1 MTQQAPVQQA
11 DDRER
16 EEEREREETA
26 VEDASGVAG
35 EVVRDVDV
43 DAQWPALAAETIVLD
58 VVMRQQRTVG
68 DGHHQPHE
76 ADLTTNIFFYYRQF
90 RLVESCVAVRSTRV

>member
-26 VEDASGVAG
+26 VEDASGVAA

-76 ADLTTNIFFYYRQF
+76 ADFFYYRQF

>member
-76 ADLTTNIFFYYRQF
+76 ADCFLLPTVSISR
-90 RLVESCVAVRSTRV
+90 VIESCVAVRSTRV

>member
-1 MTQQAPVQQA
+1 VTQQAPVQQA

-16 EEEREREETA
+16 KEEREREETA

-43 DAQWPALAAETIVLD
+43 DAQ
-58 VVMRQQRTVG
+58 
-68 DGHHQPHE
+68 
-76 ADLTTNIFFYYRQF
+76 
-90 RLVESCVAVRSTRV
+90 

>member
-16 EEEREREETA
+16 KEEREREETA
-26 VEDASGVAG
+26 VEDASGVAA

-43 DAQWPALAAETIVLD
+43 DAQ
-58 VVMRQQRTVG
+58 
-68 DGHHQPHE
+68 
-76 ADLTTNIFFYYRQF
+76 
-90 RLVESCVAVRSTRV
+90 